1 MGMLVGVLEAV
12 IVMQAIG
19 SLHLL
24 LEKKVRP
31 IMVMR
36 QPGVIPDPEFCL
48 GFVASLTEQ
57 VGTQSMHVFKYLK

>member
-1 MGMLVGVLEAV
+1 MLVGVLEAV
-12 IVMQAIG
+12 TIMHAIG

-36 QPGVIPDPEFCL
+36 QPGAIPDPEFCL
-48 GFVASLTEQ
+48 GFVSFLTEQ
-57 VGTQSMHVFKYLK
+57 VGTPSMHVFKYLK